1 MQDEVF
7 KIFSQLEHLEDFYRE
22 DYIDLRTYYKIK
34 ENILLKFIAIGEA
47 ERSEIMEKIENE
59 QKTNY

>member
-7 KIFSQLEHLEDFYRE
+7 KILSQLECLEDFYTE
-22 DYIDLRTYYKIK
+22 DYIDLQTYYKIK
-34 ENILLKFIAIGEA
+34 ENILLKYIAIGEA